1 MGSIPSSDSRRP
13 LPGGPSVTQA
23 EPSWSVG
30 SGVPRFLVPVT
41 TSPGRAPCAMDSH
54 VHSGS
59 APRVSHPLGGF
70 LAYPGFAAFGPTSP
84 WCPTTP
90 LSVGACAPP
99 SSELPLPFRTF
110 PFKVPPAGIAC
121 PFRDRWLPRRSGWR
135 RVRVRTR
142 RALISLDFLRRPRP
156 SGPPSPR
163 RQDCSRATSC
173 AADLGAVAGLPPGL
187 ERRFTRAETPV
198 SSSLAGTANRA
209 HPRDAP
215 STSERSSSRVPD
227 ALPWLCSRFVGRDL
241 RGVLSLQSVA
251 PASGLW
257 P

>member
-1 MGSIPSSDSRRP
+1 VVGRIRHSEVPGPRHDVTRASAMCHGQSRPQRLRPQGFSPSRRFPRMPGLRDLRP
-13 LPGGPSVTQA
+13 L
-23 EPSWSVG
+23 
-30 SGVPRFLVPVT
+30 
-41 TSPGRAPCAMDSH
+41 
-54 VHSGS
+54 
-59 APRVSHPLGGF
+59 VSEES
-70 LAYPGFAAFGPTSP
+70 YM
-84 WCPTTP
+84 
-90 LSVGACAPP
+90 
-99 SSELPLPFRTF
+99 PLPFRTF

-142 RALISLDFLRRPRP
+142 RALISLDFPRRPRP

-163 RQDCSRATSC
+163 RQDCSRASSC

-187 ERRFTRAETPV
+187 ERRFTGAEALV

-227 ALPWLCSRFVGRDL
+227 ALPRYCYRLVGRDL
-241 RGVLSLQSVA
+241 RGVTPSRALFQR
-251 PASGLW
+251 SGLW